1 MQYLCPTAVSFFG
14 LGAVAAAVMSSAD
27 SSVLSASGMFS
38 RNVYRVF
45 IRPRV
50 SFYQIF
56 ITSSV
61 LSCRFYICMSQTPV
75 VFDAREMWTNDNA
88 QVTKFDRTILLIGI
102 YNLYKYH
109 SL

>member
-38 RNVYRVF
+38 RNVYRALVRPCVSF
-45 IRPRV
+45 IRFLLRLVFYRV
-50 SFYQIF
+50 DS
-56 ITSSV
+56 
-61 LSCRFYICMSQTPV
+61 ICMSQTPV
-75 VFDAREMWTNDNA
+75 VFDPRKMWTNDNA

-102 YNLYKYH
+102 YKLYKYH

>member
-50 SFYQIF
+50 SFIRFVLRRVFYRVDSIF
-56 ITSSV
+56 V
-61 LSCRFYICMSQTPV
+61 CHKLP
-75 VFDAREMWTNDNA
+75 
-88 QVTKFDRTILLIGI
+88 
-102 YNLYKYH
+102 
-109 SL
+109 

>member
-38 RNVYRVF
+38 RNVYRVL

-50 SFYQIF
+50 SFIRFVLRLVFYRVDSIF
-56 ITSSV
+56 V
-61 LSCRFYICMSQTPV
+61 CHKLP
-75 VFDAREMWTNDNA
+75 
-88 QVTKFDRTILLIGI
+88 
-102 YNLYKYH
+102 
-109 SL
+109 